1 VFPRG
6 PFGVSL
12 PVSADMISSRFLRL
26 PLDLLLQPRPLKY
39 SSDFNQ
45 FIFQP
50 AVCHWAHARAF
61 SRPMQLLKSTR
72 I

>member
-1 VFPRG
+1 
-6 PFGVSL
+6 
-12 PVSADMISSRFLRL
+12 MISRRFLRL

-50 AVCHWAHARAF
+50 AVCRWAHARAF